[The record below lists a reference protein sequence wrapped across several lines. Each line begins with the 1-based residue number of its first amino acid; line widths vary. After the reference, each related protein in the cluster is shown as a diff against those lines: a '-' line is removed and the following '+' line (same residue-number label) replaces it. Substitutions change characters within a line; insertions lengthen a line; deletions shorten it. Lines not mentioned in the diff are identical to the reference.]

1 MSTYRSRAVGLEGML
16 DELFGHSTLEGD
28 PIGEEADGGFP
39 LRPFAN
45 RVPLDDLLATEP
57 RTDESPAER
66 LYRRAVEA
74 SSRGRVSEAIHHY
87 RELLTLDPGH
97 APARNNLSL
106 LLESSGD
113 PAEALVQ
120 LEEAIADAPDDPQL
134 LVARGSAYSRLK
146 RYTEAETDLR
156 RAARLLPNSAPTL
169 LALGLILWRKG
180 VIREAIQVLRRAI
193 ELEPGNATAHY
204 YLGEALN
211 QASDLPGARA
221 ALERSAEL
229 APEHG
234 RTFRLLGRV
243 LDRLG
248 RPDDAREAYLRA
260 REAGDA

>member
-1 MSTYRSRAVGLEGML
+1 MSTYRSRAVGLEAML
-16 DELFGHSTLEGD
+16 DELFGRSLLEGD
-28 PIGEEADGGFP
+28 PIPAGPDAGFP

-45 RVPLDDLLATEP
+45 RLPLDDLLATEP

-74 SSRGRVSEAIHHY
+74 SSRGRVSEAIHRY
-87 RELLTLDPGH
+87 RELLTLEPGH
-97 APARNNLSL
+97 AAARSNLSL

-113 PAEALVQ
+113 PEEALVQ
-120 LEEAIADAPDDPQL
+120 LEGAIAAAPDDPQL

-146 RYTEAETDLR
+146 RYSEAEADLR
-156 RAARLLPNSAPTL
+156 RAARLSPQSATTL
-169 LALGLILWRKG
+169 LALGLTLWRKG
-180 VIREAIQVLRRAI
+180 VVREAIEVLRRAI
-193 ELEPGNATAHY
+193 DLEPDNATAHY

-211 QASDLPGARA
+211 QANDLPGARA

-234 RTFRLLGRV
+234 RPFRLLGRV

-248 RPDDAREAYLRA
+248 RPEDAREAYLRA
-260 REAGDA
+260 REAGDS

>member
-1 MSTYRSRAVGLEGML
+1 VSTYRSRAVGLEGIL
-16 DELFGHSTLEGD
+16 DELFGLPTLEGD
-28 PIGEEADGGFP
+28 PIPEDADAGFP

-74 SSRGRVSEAIHHY
+74 SSRGRVSEAIHRY
-87 RELLTLDPGH
+87 RELLTLEPGH
-97 APARNNLSL
+97 SAARNNLSL

-120 LEEAIADAPDDPQL
+120 LEEAVAAAPDDPQL

-156 RAARLLPNSAPTL
+156 RAARLSPNSAPTL
-169 LALGLILWRKG
+169 LALGLTLWRKG
-180 VIREAIQVLRRAI
+180 VTREAIDVLRRAI
-193 ELEPGNATAHY
+193 ELEPGNATAYY
-204 YLGEALN
+204 YLGEAMN

-248 RPDDAREAYLRA
+248 RPDDAREAYRRA
-260 REAGDA
+260 REAGES